1 MSSRFFETLSR
12 IGASVAESHNRSRTR
27 TRLEHLTDRQL
38 ADIGIRRDQINAVAR
53 NGFTR

>member
-27 TRLEHLTDRQL
+27 ARLEHLTDRQL
-38 ADIGIRRDQINAVAR
+38 ADIGIRRDQINAVAH
-53 NGFTR
+53 NGLTR